1 MRITNQCEVDLAIAL
16 VKCIQRG
23 LKSCIHY
30 DTTQRSGI
38 PGDFV
43 SLVMS
48 FSNLE
53 SFRFMPL
60 YFAYEDR
67 ENIIRYF
74 VESYQRLSICST
86 EVQGHPV
93 SAASLWEKTDAIMTD
108 AVAKNLKIEDGIA
121 QQLGSDHI
129 PKHLLCK
136 SHTVEALDDS
146 NIKVLAEIEQSCKF
160 RQNLEAMFPAIK
172 RFTRGSLSVVVTGI
186 ITILNWISHHKSALP
201 TNVADLFDKVC
212 EEEGRTRTF
221 SLYQQRRFAKLGYLA
236 GAILDAMDLL
246 VILLDRVPDQN
257 LHVESVRI
265 FVECEFFSTA
275 LACLSYFQHNVTFPF
290 LMLVQFS
297 SQKELCNIL
306 PKLKNYLRGGKTDTL
321 AEFKVARHQYQVK
334 DLTSDLELL
343 ILKKMCFA
351 ASNRI
356 ERQCDREYNPTPGPL
371 AHPPR
376 ATIIC
381 QETEDE
387 LEGLPTNNL
396 ICERDLSHFDRKSK
410 LVAKNANKKFR
421 ATNLRCDMTQLHAD
435 PQLTEVAKKIGKQL
449 AEREAAWHAEQK
461 CLQALHLEKKFR
473 KAEGSCAYQNKVLDI
488 CKTWGG
494 PCVTVNQLNAALQR
508 APDEKVCVTNELTY
522 YRLTHQLEYKANRQL
537 FRVRGITHEEKLEN
551 LTDILSTNEDH
562 NLALRQISLPSNA
575 DVLNTLQPN
584 DGNTQDQPNNHILEE
599 MLNKIKPVIWISADN
614 RKHWFLG
621 CVVSYDGNKP
631 NVVEVDHLVRIDYTH
646 DLWKYPTKEDKCD
659 VELNQ
664 LVPITPEYEWEVHAR
679 YQRLVLKNHEEI
691 DAYVENRSL
700 PL

>member
-1 MRITNQCEVDLAIAL
+1 MLYIFFSGGSSEIFTAPIPDQSTRGRTRSQSTSNKRSRSSSLPPARKLRKDGQPSQAPITVEDYKAYADVLPSARSIHKKKMRITNQCEVDLAIAL

-221 SLYQQRRFAKLGYLA
+221 NLYQQRRFAKLGYLA

-297 SQKELCNIL
+297 SQGAMQHS
-306 PKLKNYLRGGKTDTL
+306 PK
-321 AEFKVARHQYQVK
+321 V
-334 DLTSDLELL
+334 
-343 ILKKMCFA
+343 
-351 ASNRI
+351 
-356 ERQCDREYNPTPGPL
+356 
-371 AHPPR
+371 
-376 ATIIC
+376 
-381 QETEDE
+381 
-387 LEGLPTNNL
+387 
-396 ICERDLSHFDRKSK
+396 
-410 LVAKNANKKFR
+410 
-421 ATNLRCDMTQLHAD
+421 
-435 PQLTEVAKKIGKQL
+435 
-449 AEREAAWHAEQK
+449 
-461 CLQALHLEKKFR
+461 EK
-473 KAEGSCAYQNKVLDI
+473 
-488 CKTWGG
+488 
-494 PCVTVNQLNAALQR
+494 
-508 APDEKVCVTNELTY
+508 
-522 YRLTHQLEYKANRQL
+522 
-537 FRVRGITHEEKLEN
+537 
-551 LTDILSTNEDH
+551 
-562 NLALRQISLPSNA
+562 
-575 DVLNTLQPN
+575 
-584 DGNTQDQPNNHILEE
+584 
-599 MLNKIKPVIWISADN
+599 
-614 RKHWFLG
+614 
-621 CVVSYDGNKP
+621 
-631 NVVEVDHLVRIDYTH
+631 
-646 DLWKYPTKEDKCD
+646 
-659 VELNQ
+659 
-664 LVPITPEYEWEVHAR
+664 
-679 YQRLVLKNHEEI
+679 
-691 DAYVENRSL
+691 
-700 PL
+700 